1 MDRLSGVTL
10 LEEAAT
16 RLQKNVLGV
25 AILILKSIP
34 VVLTGKEL
42 SGWGQGQAVP
52 FQRQQ
57 VQLMVPPTNPPPP
70 HQRSPR
76 PRLCLQRLR
85 SAVPGSPTCQPE
97 GPAHLRSWMPG
108 TVG

>member
-25 AILILKSIP
+25 TILILKSIP

-70 HQRSPR
+70 PSEKP
-76 PRLCLQRLR
+76 P
-85 SAVPGSPTCQPE
+85 SPTLSAEAALCSSWE
-97 GPAHLRSWMPG
+97 SDLPA
-108 TVG
+108 